1 MMCFTLVTVVQT
13 FALTIFNLDRKGE
26 NYGWPKVSEVRHY
39 GGTPIPAHSTDPKF
53 IPPKVSCTPVISP
66 AGLVIYS
73 GDLFPAWKG
82 SALIGGLSSEAL
94 VRVAIDGES
103 AREAERFEMGRRI
116 REVEQG
122 PDGAVWLL
130 EDDAGGRLLKLTPSQ

>member
-1 MMCFTLVTVVQT
+1 MGPRGGDE
-13 FALTIFNLDRKGE
+13 FNLVRKGE
-26 NYGWPKVSEVRHY
+26 NYGWPKVSEGRHY

-53 IPPKVSCTPVISP
+53 IPPKVSWTPVISP

-94 VRVAIDGES
+94 VRSEEHTS
-103 AREAERFEMGRRI
+103 ELQSLMSNSY
-116 REVEQG
+116 
-122 PDGAVWLL
+122 AVFC
-130 EDDAGGRLLKLTPSQ
+130 LKK

>member
-1 MMCFTLVTVVQT
+1 MRISDWSSDVCSSDL
-13 FALTIFNLDRKGE
+13 
-26 NYGWPKVSEVRHY
+26 
-39 GGTPIPAHSTDPKF
+39 
-53 IPPKVSCTPVISP
+53 TPVISP

-130 EDDAGGRLLKLTPSQ
+130 EDDAGGRLLDRKSTRLNSSH